1 MYIIANLPQDSSDDK
16 SATPPALPNT
26 GAVGM
31 GNPTAV
37 LVTVS
42 VAAIGI
48 IVTSVGM
55 GKVAKLHTKH
65 LKFKKA
71 LMSQRIIKLALFTN
85 EC

>member
-42 VAAIGI
+42 AAVIGI
-48 IVTSVGM
+48 T
-55 GKVAKLHTKH
+55 
-65 LKFKKA
+65 
-71 LMSQRIIKLALFTN
+71 
-85 EC
+85 